1 VKQKRSN
8 NLFFFVGFCC
18 TVTAMT
24 TQTTIPTNGLEL
36 KQIKTKDTIN
46 ASKNENDDRKLF
58 VGNLSWETTID
69 ELKEYFQKFGE
80 IKDATIKVD
89 VTGRSRG
96 FGFVLFDDS
105 ASVEKALE
113 GEHILNE
120 RKIEPKR
127 ATAKERVKK
136 IFVGGVSPDLPE
148 AEIRK
153 HFEEYGDI
161 EEIAFPINKE
171 KKIRKGFCFVTF
183 KDANACELAT
193 AKGKEKQ
200 DLGGKKVDVKK
211 AVPQEVYQEWNV
223 LYQPYFPN
231 YPPPG
236 RGRGGN
242 RGMFINRGNP
252 RGFTRGGGGGSRG
265 MPAAGYN
272 NGYPPMGYEVYP
284 GYEYSMDYYDY
295 GYAGYPDYGVQG
307 GYGGYGYAV
316 PNTGKFGGGRGGG
329 GRGRGR

>member
-1 VKQKRSN
+1 
-8 NLFFFVGFCC
+8 
-18 TVTAMT
+18 MT
-24 TQTTIPTNGLEL
+24 TTTTIPTNGLEL

-58 VGNLSWETTID
+58 VGNLSWETTME
-69 ELKEYFQKFGE
+69 ELKDYFQKFGE

-89 VTGRSRG
+89 VIGRSRG
-96 FGFVLFDDS
+96 FGFILFEES
-105 ASVEKALE
+105 QSVEKALE
-113 GEHILNE
+113 GEHVLNE

-148 AEIRK
+148 ADIRK
-153 HFEEYGDI
+153 HFEEYGEI

-171 KKIRKGFCFVTF
+171 KKVRKGFCFVTF
-183 KDANACELAT
+183 KDAAACELAT

-200 DLGGKKVDVKK
+200 DLGGKKVDVKR
-211 AVPQEVYQEWNV
+211 AVPQEVYQEWNMM
-223 LYQPYFPN
+223 YQPYYPN

-242 RGMFINRGNP
+242 RGMFAMN
-252 RGFTRGGGGGSRG
+252 RGGGGGRGGVGFPRGGGGGGGGGRG
-265 MPAAGYN
+265 MPPAGYN
-272 NGYPPMGYEVYP
+272 NNNNNAYNNNSGYVPQGYEVFP
-284 GYEYSMDYYDY
+284 GYDYSMDYYDY
-295 GYAGYPDYGVQG
+295 GYPGYPDYGVQG

-316 PNTGKFGGGRGGG
+316 PNPGKFGGGGRGGA
-329 GRGRGR
+329 RGRGR

>member
-1 VKQKRSN
+1 
-8 NLFFFVGFCC
+8 
-18 TVTAMT
+18 MT

-58 VGNLSWETTID
+58 VGNLSWETTIE
-69 ELKEYFQKFGE
+69 ELKDYFQKFGE

-96 FGFVLFDDS
+96 FGFVLFDDC

-113 GEHILNE
+113 GEHVLNE

-153 HFEEYGDI
+153 HFEEYGEI

-183 KDANACELAT
+183 KDLTPANWPQQRAKKSKILAERRLT
-193 AKGKEKQ
+193 
-200 DLGGKKVDVKK
+200 LRRPCRKKCIRSGTSFINHTS
-211 AVPQEVYQEWNV
+211 PTIPLQQEVV
-223 LYQPYFPN
+223 
-231 YPPPG
+231 G
-236 RGRGGN
+236 R
-242 RGMFINRGNP
+242 IVEC
-252 RGFTRGGGGGSRG
+252 S
-265 MPAAGYN
+265 
-272 NGYPPMGYEVYP
+272 
-284 GYEYSMDYYDY
+284 
-295 GYAGYPDYGVQG
+295 
-307 GYGGYGYAV
+307 
-316 PNTGKFGGGRGGG
+316 
-329 GRGRGR
+329 

>member
-1 VKQKRSN
+1 VEQKRSN
-8 NLFFFVGFCC
+8 DLFFFVGFCC

-36 KQIKTKDTIN
+36 KQQIKTKDTIN
-46 ASKNENDDRKLF
+46 ASKNENDERKLF
-58 VGNLSWETTID
+58 VGNLSWETTVE
-69 ELKEYFQKFGE
+69 ELKDYFLKFGE

-89 VTGRSRG
+89 VSGRSRG
-96 FGFVLFDDS
+96 FGFVLFDES

-113 GEHILNE
+113 GGHILNE

-148 AEIRK
+148 PEIRK
-153 HFEEYGDI
+153 HFEEYGEI

-171 KKIRKGFCFVTF
+171 RKVRKGFCFVTF
-183 KDANACELAT
+183 KDANACEMAT

-211 AVPQEVYQEWNV
+211 AVPQEVYQEWNM

-231 YPPPG
+231 YPSPG
-236 RGRGGN
+236 RGGRGGN
-242 RGMFINRGNP
+242 RGMFMNRGNP
-252 RGFTRGGGGGSRG
+252 RGFHRGGGGRG
-265 MPAAGYN
+265 MPAYN
-272 NGYPPMGYEVYP
+272 NGYAPMGYEFYP
-284 GYEYSMDYYDY
+284 GYDYSMDFYDY
-295 GYAGYPDYGVQG
+295 GYGGYPEYGAQG

-316 PNTGKFGGGRGGG
+316 PNASRGGRGV